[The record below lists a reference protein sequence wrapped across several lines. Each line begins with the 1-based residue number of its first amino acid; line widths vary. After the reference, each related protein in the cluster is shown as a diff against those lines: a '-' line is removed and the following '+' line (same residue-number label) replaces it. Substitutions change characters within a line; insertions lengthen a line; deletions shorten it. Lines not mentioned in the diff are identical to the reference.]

1 MENFYLAYIVNG
13 LIGLFIGYVWGVYDG
28 YRIGAQKRQNARRT
42 TETAQRDNDP
52 SER

>member
-13 LIGLFIGYVWGVYDG
+13 IIGLGIGYIWGVYDG
-28 YRIGAQKRQNARRT
+28 YRIGAQKRQNARRA
-42 TETAQRDNDP
+42 TETAQRDNDR